1 MIARERN
8 LAFSVAAAVM
18 KVVIVAATG
27 ALCLWLGGG
36 SVSTAAAAVHRLS
49 PTPGILAKTIASA
62 HPGDRLELGSG
73 VFHGPIVIDKPLTL
87 EGGAGTVIDG
97 GGKGRVITI
106 AAPHVTVRGVTIV
119 NSGIRLDIEDAAVYI
134 LASAEGAVV
143 ENNRFRHNLTAVF
156 LKGPKGAVVRDNDV
170 VGRKDLRM
178 NERGNAFHIWN
189 SPGSIIEGNTV
200 RYGRDGIFVTTSKD
214 NIFRDNTFRDLR
226 FAVHYMYTNASE
238 VSHNLSVGNHI
249 GYAIMFSQ
257 NLKIQDNVSRHDRD
271 RAFLFNYANYSLV
284 DGNVA
289 EGGAQKCV
297 FIYNAN
303 HNIFRDNVFSG
314 CAIGIHFTAGSED
327 NEMTGNAFIDNRT
340 QVKYVGTRHLEWSV
354 SGRGNYWS
362 DNLAFDLDGD
372 RIADRPYHPNDMIDK
387 VMWRHPLAKLLLNSP
402 AVQVLRWAQSEF
414 PSLRPGG
421 VVDSAPLMAPEKRHN
436 SPGVRP

>member
-1 MIARERN
+1 MSFMIVVATGLLCAWAGLV
-8 LAFSVAAAVM
+8 LASPAAS
-18 KVVIVAATG
+18 AATRLVAPG
-27 ALCLWLGGG
+27 PDALRRAI
-36 SVSTAAAAVHRLS
+36 AAAA
-49 PTPGILAKTIASA
+49 
-62 HPGDRLELGSG
+62 PGDRLELQSG
-73 VFHGPIVIDKPLTL
+73 TFHGPVVVDKPLTL
-87 EGGAGTVIDG
+87 EGENDSVIDG

-106 AAPHVTVRGVTIV
+106 SAPHVTVRGVTII
-119 NSGIRLDIEDAAVYI
+119 NSGIRLDIEDAGIYV
-134 LASAEGAVV
+134 LATANDALI
-143 ENNRFRHNLTAVF
+143 ENNRFRHNLTGVF
-156 LKGPKGAVVRDNDV
+156 LKGPKAAVVRNNDV

-189 SPGSIIEGNTV
+189 SPGSVIENNTV

-214 NIFRDNTFRDLR
+214 NIFRGNTFRDLR

-238 VSHNLSVGNHI
+238 VSHNLSTGNHI

-257 NLKIQDNVSRHDRD
+257 NLKIEDNVSRDDRD

-284 DGNVA
+284 DGNFA
-289 EGGAQKCV
+289 DGGAKKCV

-303 HNIFRDNVFSG
+303 HNVFRDNIFSG
-314 CAIGIHFTAGSED
+314 CTIGIHFTAGSED
-327 NEMTGNAFIDNRT
+327 NEMVGNAFINNRT

-354 SGRGNYWS
+354 AGRGNYWS

-372 RIADRPYHPNDMIDK
+372 HIADRPYHPNDMIDK

-421 VVDSAPLMAPEKRHN
+421 VVDSAPLMSPPKRRQYKGAR
-436 SPGVRP
+436 S